1 MTMSANKT
9 KKTVGKTIR
18 KTITDN
24 TVDQDV
30 LAYTVGDDPVLDLQL
45 AVWDCMGTAAHV
57 TMLSEMKLKR
67 PVVTREEAA
76 VARRELGKIAA
87 LAEKGEFEIR
97 VEDQDVHM
105 AVERVLTEKLGD
117 LGKKIHTGRSRNDQ
131 VAVDVRLHM
140 KDGILRAE
148 SELVAL
154 ASTLREFGLK
164 AGAVPLVGRTHLQ
177 PAMPSTVEMWAT
189 GHAEMILD
197 QLENLEAAYR
207 LADANPL
214 GSAAGYGVPLPLD
227 RKRTTELLAFRRSIH
242 NCFGASMARGEC
254 EAALLSALAQL
265 MAVLSRLAEDA
276 ILFSMPEF
284 AYFKLPR
291 AYCTGSSIMP
301 QKFNPDVLEL
311 VRSKAA
317 QVLGLQTASLSL
329 LHAMPG
335 GYNRDLQDCKWLYM
349 KGLDIARTTLRIL
362 AKVVAGMTVD
372 EAKCRAAFTPG
383 VFATDVALRKV
394 AGGTPWRDAYHE
406 VRDQFAALYDGRPA
420 EVASIDPDE
429 AVAAK
434 RHEGTTGGINH
445 KVYRRREEA
454 ALKSIRT
461 RLDALQSAKKA
472 LFV

>member
-1 MTMSANKT
+1 MKT
-9 KKTVGKTIR
+9 KKT
-18 KTITDN
+18 ITDS
-24 TVDQDV
+24 TVDPDI
-30 LAYTVGDDPVLDLQL
+30 LAYTVGDDPVLDRDLV
-45 AVWDCMGTAAHV
+45 VWDAMGTAAHV

-67 PVVTREEAA
+67 PVVTKAEAA
-76 VARRELGKIAA
+76 HVRRELGRIAA
-87 LAEKGEFEIR
+87 QAEKGAFEIR
-97 VEDQDVHM
+97 VDDQDVHM
-105 AVERVLTEKLGD
+105 AVERVLTERLGD

-140 KDGILRAE
+140 KDAILRTEA
-148 SELVAL
+148 ELVGL
-154 ASTLREFGLK
+154 ASQLGAFGC
-164 AGAVPLVGRTHLQ
+164 ASGPIPLVGRTHLQ
-177 PAMPSTVEMWAT
+177 PAMPSSVEMWAT

-227 RKRTTELLAFRRSIH
+227 RDRTTKLLAFARPIH

-265 MAVLSRLAEDA
+265 MAVLSRLAEDL

-317 QVLGLQTASLSL
+317 QVLGLQTAALSL

-335 GYNRDLQDCKWLYM
+335 GYNRDLQDCKGLYM
-349 KGLDIARTTLRIL
+349 KGLVLTRTTLRIL
-362 AKVVAGMTVD
+362 TKVVAGLTVD
-372 EAKCRAAFTPG
+372 ADRCRAAFTPG
-383 VFATDVALRKV
+383 VFATDVALAKV
-394 AGGTPWRDAYHE
+394 ADGMPWRDAYHA

-420 EVASIDPDE
+420 EVASIDPDA

-434 RHEGTTGGINH
+434 RHAGATGGIDH
-445 KVYRRREEA
+445 ALYRRREAA
-454 ALKSIRT
+454 ALKRVAT
-461 RLDALQSAKKA
+461 RLDALLSARKA
-472 LFV
+472 LFA

>member
-1 MTMSANKT
+1 MKT
-9 KKTVGKTIR
+9 K

-24 TVDQDV
+24 RIDPDV
-30 LAYTVGDDPVLDLQL
+30 LKYTVGDDPVLDREL

-67 PVVTREEAA
+67 PVVTKKEAA
-76 VARRELGKIAA
+76 AVRKELGRIAA
-87 LAEKGEFEIR
+87 LAEKGRFEIR

-105 AVERVLTEKLGD
+105 AVERMLTEKLGD

-140 KDGILRAE
+140 KDAILRTEA
-148 SELVAL
+148 ELVEL
-154 ASTLREFGLK
+154 ASQLGIFGTE
-164 AGAVPLVGRTHLQ
+164 AEMIPLVGRTHLQ
-177 PAMPSTVEMWAT
+177 PAMPSSVEMWAT

-207 LADANPL
+207 LADLNPL

-227 RKRTTELLAFRRSIH
+227 RQRTTKLLGFSRTIH

-265 MAVLSRLAEDA
+265 MAVLSRLAEDM
-276 ILFSMPEF
+276 ILYSMPEIG
-284 AYFKLPR
+284 YFKLPR
-291 AYCTGSSIMP
+291 EYCTGSSIMP

-317 QVLGLQTASLSL
+317 QVLGLQTAALSL

-349 KGLDIARTTLRIL
+349 KGLDITRTTLRIL
-362 AKVVAGMTVD
+362 AKVVAGMSVD
-372 EAKCRAAFTPG
+372 EARCRAAFTPG

-394 AGGTPWRDAYHE
+394 AEGTPWRDAYHD
-406 VRDQFAALYDGRPA
+406 VRDHLERLSG
-420 EVASIDPDE
+420 EDPDR

-434 RHEGTTGGINH
+434 THEGATGGLDTRI
-445 KVYRRREEA
+445 YLRRARESLKGVGERLA
-454 ALKSIRT
+454 ALNTAKA
-461 RLDALQSAKKA
+461 ALLK
-472 LFV
+472 

>member
-1 MTMSANKT
+1 MK
-9 KKTVGKTIR
+9 
-18 KTITDN
+18 KTITDR
-24 TVDQDV
+24 TIDADV
-30 LAYTVGDDPVLDLQL
+30 LAYTVGDDPVLDLAL
-45 AVWDCMGTAAHV
+45 VKWDCMGTAAHV
-57 TMLSEMKLKR
+57 TMLSEMKGLRR
-67 PVVTREEAA
+67 PVVTKAEAA
-76 VARRELGKIAA
+76 KVRRELGRIVA
-87 LAEKGEFEIR
+87 LAEKGRFRILT
-97 VEDQDVHM
+97 EDQDVHM
-105 AVERVLTEKLGD
+105 AVERMLTERLGD

-140 KDGILRAE
+140 KDEILRAE
-148 SELVAL
+148 SEAVAL
-154 ASTLREFGLK
+154 ADALRYFGRK
-164 AGAVPLVGRTHLQ
+164 SGAVPLVGRTHLQ

-189 GHAEMILD
+189 GHAEMVLD

-207 LADANPL
+207 LADLNPL

-227 RKRTTELLAFRRSIH
+227 RRRTTELLGFSRTIH

-254 EAALLSALAQL
+254 EASLLSALAQM
-265 MAVLSRLAEDA
+265 MAVLSRLAEDT

-291 AYCTGSSIMP
+291 EYCTGSSIMP

-317 QVLGLQTASLSL
+317 QVLGLQTAALSL

-362 AKVVAGMTVD
+362 AKVVKGLKVD
-372 EAKCRAAFTPG
+372 AAKCRAAFSPG

-394 AGGTPWRDAYHE
+394 AEGTPWRDAYHD

-420 EVASIDPDE
+420 EVAAIDPDD

-434 RHEGTTGGINH
+434 SHEGTTGGIDH
-445 KVYRRREEA
+445 ALYERRERD
-454 ALKSIRT
+454 ALKGVSA
-461 RLDALQSAKKA
+461 RLAAMDRRCRA
-472 LFV
+472 LFR